1 MKFTEAWANVA
12 QENVVLKF
20 TVAGLVIAN
29 AMTAFALTTF
39 ALKKPLVIER
49 DGKTKVANLGDA
61 VASESE
67 VDRFVR
73 ETLIQRFNS
82 DASIDENLFVPGE
95 IKNRA
100 TEMKE
105 MQSRNM
111 EQRVVVNQL
120 SISEEE
126 VTVNADRI
134 IKVGEVKTILPFP
147 LTIKI
152 ASVDRSNYNPY
163 GLKIAEITRVEP
175 MEAKNEK

>member
-49 DGKTKVANLGDA
+49 EDKTKVANLGDA
-61 VASESE
+61 AASESE

-82 DASIDENLFVPGE
+82 NASIDENLFVTGE

-100 TEMKE
+100 SEMKD
-105 MQSRNM
+105 MRSRNM
-111 EQRVVVNQL
+111 EQRVVVNEL
-120 SISEEE
+120 SVSEEE
-126 VTVNADRI
+126 ITVNADRI

-152 ASVDRSNYNPY
+152 ASVDRTTHNPY

-175 MEAKNEK
+175 KEAKNEK